1 MKKLFMCLSVLTFL
15 LFPNLVSAKEKVNV
29 YIFRGDGCPHCEN
42 ALEFLNGLE
51 ESEKEKFNLIQYEV
65 WNDSK
70 NKTLMTKVAN
80 KLGETTTSVP
90 YIIIGKKSFNGYDE
104 EIGKS
109 ILEEIDSMYES
120 QKMVDIVSSF
130 TKRTKSDTVA
140 VITFVVC
147 VGAVIGFIV
156 LARNRM

>member
-1 MKKLFMCLSVLTFL
+1 MKKILVCFCILTFF
-15 LFPNLVSAKEKVNV
+15 LFPNLVKAKEKVNV

-42 ALEFLNGLE
+42 ALEFFESLE
-51 ESEKEKFNLIQYEV
+51 DSEKEKFNLIQYEV

-70 NKTLMTKVAN
+70 NQTLMTKVAS
-80 KLGETTTSVP
+80 KLGEDTTSVP
-90 YIIIGKKSFNGYDE
+90 YIIIGQKSFNGYDE

-147 VGAVIGFIV
+147 VGAVIGFVV
-156 LARNRM
+156 LSRNRM

>member
-1 MKKLFMCLSVLTFL
+1 MKKVFMCLSVLTFL

-42 ALEFLNGLE
+42 ALEFFDGLE
-51 ESEKEKFNLIQYEV
+51 EYEV

-90 YIIIGKKSFNGYDE
+90 YIIIGEKSFTGYDE

-109 ILEEIDSMYES
+109 ILQEIDSMYES
-120 QKMVDIVSSF
+120 QEIVDVVSSF
-130 TKRTKSDTVA
+130 TKRTTSDAVA
-140 VITFVVC
+140 VITFIVC
-147 VGAVIGFIV
+147 VGAIIGFIV
-156 LARNRM
+156 LARNKM